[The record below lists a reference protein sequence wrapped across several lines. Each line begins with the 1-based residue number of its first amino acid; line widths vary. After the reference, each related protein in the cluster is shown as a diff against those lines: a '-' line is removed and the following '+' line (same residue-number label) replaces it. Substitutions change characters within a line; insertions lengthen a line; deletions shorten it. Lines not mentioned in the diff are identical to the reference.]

1 MNMDEVL
8 PTFIAEGAEVLRD
21 LESGLLAC
29 SQGQADAETINL
41 IFRAVH
47 TLKGSA
53 GLFGLDGIVAFVH
66 GAETTLD
73 QVRQGH
79 IPMDPVLISV
89 LLRCKDH
96 IEFLLESVSAGPGS
110 PAYDATH
117 TGGAELSAALRE
129 LSGDFAGVKPEPA
142 ADSVAAVVPPPRS
155 APSNVGRTEPN
166 QWHISVRFG
175 PEVLTAGMDPIS
187 FLRYLA
193 SFGQLQGMTL
203 IAAALPAAALMNPE
217 HCYLGFELGFRTAAD
232 REKIESTFDFVRE
245 DCTLRLLPPGSSHGD
260 YHRLLQEAG
269 VEVAGIRDILTYCAG
284 LSGPDLEQLLQP
296 QVPGSGQP
304 TAPALQHAAPARTA
318 DGAGPGKPTASTVDN
333 RTVRVAAQK
342 LDSLITHIGEL
353 ITAAAG
359 ANLIAGR
366 SGNAALQES
375 TSRVSALIEQVRE
388 GALQLRMVKIG
399 GTFSRFQRVVHDV
412 SAELGK
418 QIQLV
423 VSGEDAELD
432 KTVVEQIADPLT
444 HLVRNAIDHGIEAA
458 ALRAARGKPLGGTI
472 KLNAFHDSGSIV
484 IEVSDDGGGLKR
496 DRILAK
502 AQERGLIESGR
513 TLTESEIFALIF
525 EPGFST
531 AEAVTNLSGRGVG
544 MDVVK
549 RNITALR
556 GTVTIRSTEG
566 VGTTIAVRLPLT
578 LAIING
584 FQVAIGNSIFVLPL
598 ESVEECIEFSTA
610 NGHHFT
616 SLRGGVLPYIH
627 LRELFGTSAAATR
640 RQSIVVI
647 NYAGQRAGLVVDG
660 LLGEFQT
667 VIKPLGKMFR
677 QVECVSGSS
686 ILGTGDVAL
695 ILDVPA
701 LVQLAIAR
709 SGAAFGQIP
718 QTAVA

>member
-1 MNMDEVL
+1 MNLDEVL
-8 PTFIAEGAEVLRD
+8 PTFIAESAELLRD

-29 SQGQADAETINL
+29 SQGKGDAETINV

-66 GAETTLD
+66 DAETTLD
-73 QVRQGH
+73 HVRQGH
-79 IPMDPVLISV
+79 IPMEPVLVSV

-96 IEFLLESVSAGPGS
+96 IEFLLESISAGPEG
-110 PAYDATH
+110 PAYHATH
-117 TGGAELSAALRE
+117 TGAAELTSVLRE
-129 LSGDFAGVKPEPA
+129 LAGDSAGVKPLVA
-142 ADSVAAVVPPPRS
+142 ADSEAAVAPPTET
-155 APSNVGRTEPN
+155 APFDGGRTEPN
-166 QWHISVRFG
+166 RWHISMRFG

-187 FLRYLA
+187 FLRYLG
-193 SFGQLQGMTL
+193 SFGELHAVTL
-203 IAAALPAAALMNPE
+203 ITSALPAAASMDPE
-217 HCYLGFELGFRTAAD
+217 RCYLGYELVFRTTAD
-232 REKIESTFDFVRE
+232 REKIESAFEFVKE
-245 DCTLRLLPPGSSHGD
+245 DCTLRLLPPGSSPGD
-260 YHRLLQEAG
+260 YHKLLQEVG
-269 VEVAGIRDILTYCAG
+269 VEAAAIRDILTTCAG
-284 LSGPDLEQLLQP
+284 LSGAQLEELLRAR
-296 QVPGSGQP
+296 VPGTRQMAS
-304 TAPALQHAAPARTA
+304 PALQSGVSARSPDNTA
-318 DGAGPGKPTASTVDN
+318 PGKPATSAPDN
-333 RTVRVAAQK
+333 RTVRVAAEK
-342 LDSLITHIGEL
+342 LDGLITHIGEL

-359 ANLIAGR
+359 ANLMAGR
-366 SGNAALQES
+366 SGNAELQES
-375 TSRVSALIEQVRE
+375 TSRVTALIEQVRE

-444 HLVRNAIDHGIEAA
+444 HLVRNAIDHGIESAD
-458 ALRAARGKPLGGTI
+458 LRAERGKPLSGTI

-513 TLTESEIFALIF
+513 TLTESEIFGLIF

-556 GTVTIRSTEG
+556 GTVNIRSTEG
-566 VGTTIAVRLPLT
+566 VGTTIVVRLPLT

-584 FQVAIGNSIFVLPL
+584 FQVAVGNSIFVLPL
-598 ESVEECIEFSTA
+598 ESVEECIEFSTT

-627 LRELFGTSAAATR
+627 LRELFATTATATR

-647 NYAGQRAGLVVDG
+647 NHAGQRAGLVVDG

-701 LVQLAIAR
+701 LLQLAIAR

>member
-8 PTFIAEGAEVLRD
+8 PTFIAESEEVLRD
-21 LESGLLAC
+21 LEAGLLAC
-29 SQGQADAETINL
+29 SQGQTDAETINL
-41 IFRAVH
+41 LFRAVH

-53 GLFGLDGIVAFVH
+53 GLFGLDGIVTFVH

-79 IPMDPVLISV
+79 IPMEPLLVSI

-96 IEFLLESVSAGPGS
+96 IEFLLETISAGPGS

-117 TGGAELSAALRE
+117 SGGAELSAALRE
-129 LSGDFAGVKPEPA
+129 LAGDRTRT
-142 ADSVAAVVPPPRS
+142 SSAVVDAS
-155 APSNVGRTEPN
+155 AITQPIGAVEPSLHKTASD
-166 QWHISVRFG
+166 QWHISLRFG
-175 PEVLTAGMDPIS
+175 HDVLTAGMDPIS
-187 FLRYLA
+187 FLRYLG
-193 SFGQLQGMTL
+193 SFGQLLGVTL
-203 IAAALPAAALMNPE
+203 ISAALPAATAMDPE
-217 HCYLGFELGFRTAAD
+217 RCYLGFEMGFRTAAG
-232 REKIESTFDFVRE
+232 REKIESAFEFVKD
-245 DCTLRLLPPGSSHGD
+245 DCTLRLLAPGASHGD
-260 YHRLLQEAG
+260 YLKLLQEAG
-269 VEVAGIRDILTYCAG
+269 LDITHIRSILTACTG
-284 LSGPDLEQLLQP
+284 ISSRDLAQLLEP
-296 QVPGSGQP
+296 RGSNPGQ
-304 TAPALQHAAPARTA
+304 TPASSVH
-318 DGAGPGKPTASTVDN
+318 GAGPAKTTDGALPGKAGPSAPDN

-353 ITAAAG
+353 ITAAAS
-359 ANLIAGR
+359 ANLTARR
-366 SGNAALQES
+366 SGNAELQES

-423 VSGEDAELD
+423 VSGEDSELD

-444 HLVRNAIDHGIEAA
+444 HLVRNAIDHGIESAQVRA
-458 ALRAARGKPLGGTI
+458 QQGKALIGTI
-472 KLNAFHDSGSIV
+472 KLNAFHDSGNIV

-513 TLTESEIFALIF
+513 VLTDSEIFGLVF

-531 AEAVTNLSGRGVG
+531 AESVTNLSGRGVG

-556 GTVTIRSTEG
+556 GTVNIRSTEG

-584 FQVAIGNSIFVLPL
+584 FQVAVGNSIFVLPL
-598 ESVEECIEFSTA
+598 ESIEECIEFSTV

-627 LRELFGTSAAATR
+627 LRELFATSATTTR
-640 RQSIVVI
+640 RRSIVVI
-647 NYAGQRAGLVVDG
+647 NHAGQRAGLVVDG

-686 ILGTGDVAL
+686 ILGTGEVAL

-709 SGAAFGQIP
+709 SGAAYAQTP

>member
-1 MNMDEVL
+1 MS
-8 PTFIAEGAEVLRD
+8 R
-21 LESGLLAC
+21 
-29 SQGQADAETINL
+29 
-41 IFRAVH
+41 
-47 TLKGSA
+47 
-53 GLFGLDGIVAFVH
+53 
-66 GAETTLD
+66 
-73 QVRQGH
+73 
-79 IPMDPVLISV
+79 
-89 LLRCKDH
+89 
-96 IEFLLESVSAGPGS
+96 
-110 PAYDATH
+110 
-117 TGGAELSAALRE
+117 
-129 LSGDFAGVKPEPA
+129 
-142 ADSVAAVVPPPRS
+142 
-155 APSNVGRTEPN
+155 
-166 QWHISVRFG
+166 
-175 PEVLTAGMDPIS
+175 
-187 FLRYLA
+187 LA
-193 SFGQLQGMTL
+193 S
-203 IAAALPAAALMNPE
+203 
-217 HCYLGFELGFRTAAD
+217 
-232 REKIESTFDFVRE
+232 
-245 DCTLRLLPPGSSHGD
+245 
-260 YHRLLQEAG
+260 
-269 VEVAGIRDILTYCAG
+269 IRDILTTCAG
-284 LSGPDLEQLLQP
+284 LSGPDFEQLVQR
-296 QVPGSGQP
+296 QVPGIGQM
-304 TAPALQHAAPARTA
+304 ASPALRCPVTARTS
-318 DGAGPGKPTASTVDN
+318 DGAASERPTASAVDN

-353 ITAAAG
+353 ITAAAS
-359 ANLIAGR
+359 ANLTAR
-366 SGNAALQES
+366 RFGNAELQET

-412 SAELGK
+412 SAELDK

-444 HLVRNAIDHGIEAA
+444 HLVRNAIDHGIESAE
-458 ALRAARGKPLGGTI
+458 LRAERGKSPGGTI

-496 DRILAK
+496 DRIVAK

-513 TLTESEIFALIF
+513 ALTDSEIFNLIF

-531 AEAVTNLSGRGVG
+531 AETVTNLSGRGVG

-556 GTVTIRSTEG
+556 GTVNIRSTEG

-584 FQVAIGNSIFVLPL
+584 FQVAVGNSIFVLPL

-610 NGHHFT
+610 AGHHFT
-616 SLRGGVLPYIH
+616 SLRGGVLPYIE
-627 LRELFGTSAAATR
+627 LRELFASTATATR

-647 NYAGQRAGLVVDG
+647 NHAGQRAGLVVDG

-709 SGAAFGQIP
+709 SGAAFGQAP
-718 QTAVA
+718 QTGCGINPIILLESSAMFSNMKVATRLAVAFTIVLLLLIAVVGLGISRLALINEGLRAITEENNVEMAHAEGMRSAAYETSIAVRNLVLLTDAAKAEAGARLAE

>member
-8 PTFIAEGAEVLRD
+8 PTFIAESAEVLRD

-73 QVRQGH
+73 RVRQGH
-79 IPMDPVLISV
+79 IPMGPVLVSV

-96 IEFLLESVSAGPGS
+96 IEFLLESIGAGPDGA
-110 PAYDATH
+110 AYDATH

-129 LSGDFAGVKPEPA
+129 LAGDICGVTPSAA
-142 ADSVAAVVPPPRS
+142 ADATAAVAPPMGI
-155 APSNVGRTEPN
+155 APPSGSRTEPN
-166 QWHISVRFG
+166 HWHISVRFG

-187 FLRYLA
+187 FLRYLG
-193 SFGQLQGMTL
+193 SFGQLQGVTL
-203 IAAALPAAALMNPE
+203 ITAALPAAAAMNPE
-217 HCYLGFELGFRTAAD
+217 HCYLGFELGFRTAAG
-232 REKIESTFDFVRE
+232 REKIESAFEFVKE
-245 DCTLRLLPPGSSHGD
+245 DCTLRLLPPGASHSD

-269 VEVAGIRDILTYCAG
+269 VEVAGIHDILTNCAG
-284 LSGPDLEQLLQP
+284 PSGT
-296 QVPGSGQP
+296 GQM
-304 TAPALQHAAPARTA
+304 ASPALHAAAPARTPDSTA
-318 DGAGPGKPTASTVDN
+318 PGKPAASAVDN

-353 ITAAAG
+353 ITAAAS
-359 ANLIAGR
+359 ANLTARR
-366 SGNAALQES
+366 SGNAELQES

-458 ALRAARGKPLGGTI
+458 HLRAERGKPLGGTI

-513 TLTESEIFALIF
+513 TLTDSEIFNLIF

-531 AEAVTNLSGRGVG
+531 AETVTNLSGRGVG

-556 GTVTIRSTEG
+556 GTVNIRSTEG

-584 FQVAIGNSIFVLPL
+584 FQVAVGNSIFVLPL
-598 ESVEECIEFSTA
+598 ESIEECIEFSTA
-610 NGHHFT
+610 TGHHFT
-616 SLRGGVLPYIH
+616 SLRGGVLPYIQ
-627 LRELFGTSAAATR
+627 LRELFSTSATATR

-647 NYAGQRAGLVVDG
+647 NHAGQRAGLVVDG

-701 LVQLAIAR
+701 LVHVAIAR
-709 SGAAFGQIP
+709 SAAAFGQTP

>member
-1 MNMDEVL
+1 MNVDEVL
-8 PTFIAEGAEVLRD
+8 PTFIAESAEVLRD

-73 QVRQGH
+73 LVRQGR
-79 IPMDPVLISV
+79 IPMSPLLVSI

-96 IEFLLESVSAGPGS
+96 IEYLLESIGAGPGS
-110 PAYDATH
+110 PAYDVTH

-129 LSGDFAGVKPEPA
+129 LTAEHSEVKRSTAGHA
-142 ADSVAAVVPPPRS
+142 IGAVAPPM
-155 APSNVGRTEPN
+155 ATVPSNVGRTAAN

-187 FLRYLA
+187 FLRYLC
-193 SFGQLQGMTL
+193 SFGQLQNVTL
-203 IAAALPAAALMNPE
+203 IDAALPDAASMDPE
-217 HCYLGFELGFRTAAD
+217 RCYLGFELDFRTAAD
-232 REKIESTFDFVRE
+232 REKIESTFEFVRE

-260 YHRLLQEAG
+260 YHKLLQEAG
-269 VEVAGIRDILTYCAG
+269 VDVAKMRDILTTCAG
-284 LSGPDLEQLLQP
+284 VSGPDLEQLLQP
-296 QVPGSGQP
+296 S
-304 TAPALQHAAPARTA
+304 PALPGVAAGRTPNA
-318 DGAGPGKPTASTVDN
+318 NAPGKSAASARDN

-359 ANLIAGR
+359 ANLTARR
-366 SGNAALQES
+366 SGNAELLES
-375 TSRVSALIEQVRE
+375 TSRISALIEQVRE

-444 HLVRNAIDHGIEAA
+444 HLVRNAIDHGIESAD
-458 ALRAARGKPLGGTI
+458 LRAERGKPPGGTI

-502 AQERGLIESGR
+502 AQERGLVESGR
-513 TLTESEIFALIF
+513 ALSDTEIFGLVF

-556 GTVTIRSTEG
+556 GTVNIRSTEG
-566 VGTTIAVRLPLT
+566 IGTTIAVRLPLT

-584 FQVAIGNSIFVLPL
+584 FQVAVGHSIFVLPL

-627 LRELFGTSAAATR
+627 LRELFATSASATR

-647 NYAGQRAGLVVDG
+647 NHAGQRAGLVVDG

-695 ILDVPA
+695 ILDVAA
-701 LVQLAIAR
+701 LIQLAIAR
-709 SGAAFGQIP
+709 SGAAFGQTP
-718 QTAVA
+718 QPAVA

>member
-8 PTFIAEGAEVLRD
+8 PTFIAESAEVLRD

-73 QVRQGH
+73 KVRQGD
-79 IPMDPVLISV
+79 IPMNPLLVSV

-96 IEFLLESVSAGPGS
+96 IEFLLESIAAGPDG
-110 PAYDATH
+110 PAYDAAH
-117 TGGAELSAALRE
+117 AGGAELSAALRE
-129 LSGDFAGVKPEPA
+129 LGGDVSGVKPA
-142 ADSVAAVVPPPRS
+142 AAAHSAATVVLS
-155 APSNVGRTEPN
+155 TAIVPSHGGCTEPD

-187 FLRYLA
+187 FLRYLG
-193 SFGQLQGMTL
+193 SFGQLQGVTL
-203 IAAALPAAALMNPE
+203 ISSALPTAASMNPE
-217 HCYLGFELGFRTAAD
+217 LCYVGFELGFRTAAS
-232 REKIESTFDFVRE
+232 RERIESTFEFVKE
-245 DCTLRLLPPGSSHGD
+245 DCTLRLLPPGSSHGE
-260 YHRLLQEAG
+260 YHNLLQEAG
-269 VEVAGIRDILTYCAG
+269 VEVARIRDILTACAG
-284 LSGPDLEQLLQP
+284 LSGPILEHLLQP
-296 QVPGSGQP
+296 QVTTSGQMASSALHATGP
-304 TAPALQHAAPARTA
+304 VRTPDRTAPPKPAGSA
-318 DGAGPGKPTASTVDN
+318 VDN
-333 RTVRVAAQK
+333 RTVRVAAEK

-359 ANLIAGR
+359 ANLTARR
-366 SGNAALQES
+366 SGNAELQES
-375 TSRVSALIEQVRE
+375 TSRVSDLIEQVRE

-444 HLVRNAIDHGIEAA
+444 HLVRNAIDHGIEPA
-458 ALRAARGKPLGGTI
+458 ALRAERGKPLGGTI

-496 DRILAK
+496 DRIMAK
-502 AQERGLIESGR
+502 AQERGLVESGR
-513 TLTESEIFALIF
+513 ALTDGEIFGLIF

-531 AEAVTNLSGRGVG
+531 AEAVTSLSGRGVG

-556 GTVTIRSTEG
+556 GTVNIRSTEG

-584 FQVAIGNSIFVLPL
+584 FQVAVGNSIFVLPL

-610 NGHHFT
+610 TGHHFT

-627 LRELFGTSAAATR
+627 LRELFGTSAPATR

-701 LVQLAIAR
+701 LVHLAIAR
-709 SGAAFGQIP
+709 SAAAFEQTP

>member
-8 PTFIAEGAEVLRD
+8 PTFIAESEEVLRD
-21 LESGLLAC
+21 LEAGLLAC
-29 SQGQADAETINL
+29 SQGQTDAETINL
-41 IFRAVH
+41 LFRAVH

-53 GLFGLDGIVAFVH
+53 GLFGLDGIVTFVH

-79 IPMDPVLISV
+79 IPMEPLLVSI

-96 IEFLLESVSAGPGS
+96 IEFLLETISAGPGS
-110 PAYDATH
+110 PAYDANH
-117 TGGAELSAALRE
+117 SGGAELSAALRE
-129 LSGDFAGVKPEPA
+129 LAGDRSRPQSAPAPA
-142 ADSVAAVVPPPRS
+142 AALARPLGSD
-155 APSNVGRTEPN
+155 

-175 PEVLTAGMDPIS
+175 PDVLTAGMDPIS
-187 FLRYLA
+187 FLRYLG
-193 SFGQLQGMTL
+193 SFGQLQGVTL
-203 IAAALPAAALMNPE
+203 ITASLPAATAMDPE
-217 HCYLGFELGFRTAAD
+217 RCYLGFEMGFRTAAD
-232 REKIESTFDFVRE
+232 QAKIESAFEFVKD
-245 DCTLRLLPPGSSHGD
+245 DCTLRLLPPGASPSDHLK
-260 YHRLLQEAG
+260 LLQESG
-269 VEVAGIRDILTYCAG
+269 VDIAQIRVILAACTGLPSSDI
-284 LSGPDLEQLLQP
+284 EQLLEPRATGTGLTPAATAHNPQP
-296 QVPGSGQP
+296 AKAP
-304 TAPALQHAAPARTA
+304 TSSA
-318 DGAGPGKPTASTVDN
+318 DN

-353 ITAAAG
+353 ITAAAS
-359 ANLIAGR
+359 ANLTARR
-366 SGNAALQES
+366 SGNADLQES
-375 TSRVSALIEQVRE
+375 TSRISALIEQVRE

-399 GTFSRFQRVVHDV
+399 GTFNRFQRVVHDV

-458 ALRAARGKPLGGTI
+458 EVRAEQNKPLIGTI

-513 TLTESEIFALIF
+513 VLTDSEIFGLIF

-531 AEAVTNLSGRGVG
+531 AETVTNLSGRGVG

-556 GTVTIRSTEG
+556 GTVNIRSTEG

-584 FQVAIGNSIFVLPL
+584 FQVAVGNSIFVLPL
-598 ESVEECIEFSTA
+598 ESVEECIEFSTV

-627 LRELFGTSAAATR
+627 LRDLFATSPTTTR
-640 RQSIVVI
+640 RRSIVVI
-647 NYAGQRAGLVVDG
+647 NHAGQRAGLVVDG

-686 ILGTGDVAL
+686 ILGTGEVAL

-709 SGAAFGQIP
+709 SGSARAQTL